1 MKYIYLTILLF
12 MLVFGYFII
21 FQEEN
26 VSRDRRQQKAYIESR
41 GKTKVPQ
48 KWRGAGYGE
57 GI

>member
-1 MKYIYLTILLF
+1 